1 MYQEWFEEYKKIIKE
16 KKCKCCDYIKDLQ
29 EIEDRHKEIPGIK
42 HIIKARITTITR
54 KKGIRRDVGV
64 IDWKAFPLNY
74 CPMCGRKLGG

>member
-1 MYQEWFEEYKKIIKE
+1 M
-16 KKCKCCDYIKDLQ
+16 CKCCEYIKDLQ

-74 CPMCGRKLGG
+74 CPKCRTKTSRRWTERWTKRK